1 MKICYKINNG
11 IVYEIPKYWSVKIF
25 NDILIILINDYIIL
39 SAVLVD
45 NNLYI
50 GYYSNVYI
58 YFIILCKHNIKYISW
73 E

>member
-39 SAVLVD
+39 SAVLID

-50 GYYSNVYI
+50 GYYSNDIYI
-58 YFIILCKHNIKYISW
+58 FYYIM
-73 E
+73 